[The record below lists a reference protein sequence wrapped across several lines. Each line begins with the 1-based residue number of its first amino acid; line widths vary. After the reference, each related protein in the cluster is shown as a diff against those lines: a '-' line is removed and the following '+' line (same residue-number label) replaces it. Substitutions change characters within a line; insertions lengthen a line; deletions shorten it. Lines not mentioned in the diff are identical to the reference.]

1 MVLNMNM
8 LQSLDVEIRFWERL
22 PPTSGRKMGII
33 GLSEILVSSSPH
45 QQCDMW
51 TDKHGEIQMFVSF
64 HFEHVGKGTVY
75 QTSAEIKLSLCT
87 DYTTDRH
94 NYFKVIH

>member
-8 LQSLDVEIRFWERL
+8 LQSLDVEIHFGERL

-51 TDKHGEIQMFVSF
+51 TNRHGEIKMFVRF
-64 HFEHVGKGTVY
+64 HCEPVEKGTVC
-75 QTSAEIKLSLCT
+75 QTSAKSKII
-87 DYTTDRH
+87 
-94 NYFKVIH
+94 VV